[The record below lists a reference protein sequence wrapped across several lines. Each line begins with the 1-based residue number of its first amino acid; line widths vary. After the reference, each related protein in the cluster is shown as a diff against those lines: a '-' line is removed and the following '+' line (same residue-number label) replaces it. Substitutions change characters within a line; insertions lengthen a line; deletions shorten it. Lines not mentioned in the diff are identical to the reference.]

1 MPEIA
6 YQSEPDTAAATDTNA
21 TDKDNSVL
29 YRRLKGWFR
38 DDADHWQEWREE
50 AYEDYAF
57 VSGDQWSADDVRQLK
72 DQLRPVITFNRVD
85 PIVRS
90 VSGEQINNAQQVQY
104 LPREEGDTKP
114 NEILTSTADWFRD
127 QCDADDEESEAFWDA
142 SICGVGVTDT
152 RIEMEEDP
160 EEPTPVIERIDP
172 LEIIVDKAARKRN
185 LRDARRIFRV
195 KADIPIDEA
204 REMYPDA
211 ADSDLDASWARL
223 DDPSTPDGTPK
234 GEEYEHDNE
243 SDDSGKD
250 TVTIVECQW
259 WERKAFYKALDPFTG
274 DAVTLDK
281 ATHDALNKK
290 LKAMGQPA
298 LQSVALQKRV
308 FKRAF
313 LGRTVLKVG
322 ESPSPE
328 RFTFNFITGFRDR
341 NKGHFYGLV
350 RGMKDPQRW
359 ANKWLSQTLH
369 IMNVNAKG
377 GVMME
382 DGAVEDQRK
391 FEKSFADPAAVTWV
405 PDGTLSNPQGPRF
418 VPKPAPQFPVGF
430 YQLMEFAV
438 SSIRDTQGINLEML
452 GMREA
457 DQPASLEYQRRQA
470 GVTILAPLF
479 RAMRRY
485 HRNQGQVML
494 HYIQTKLSDKTLVR
508 IVGDGEFGAQPEQ
521 PPMGMPGQP
530 DFMPGQPGKPP
541 IPQGDSAFV
550 RLKDI
555 RAAKASSA
563 KYDIVVDEGP
573 TSPNQKERVWSLI
586 GPHFFSG
593 VIPPEVQMALIDYA
607 PLPTSVIEAVKEAS
621 KQASESPMAKMQEQ
635 MAQFDLVLKQVQA
648 QLVSAQ
654 AQKAQADAK
663 ESLADAALK
672 GSQVGMPVGRDGIP
686 DKGPDLLLKKYDSDQ
701 RAAVERD
708 KAALKLQGDRE
719 KATHDLAVNRE
730 WMQNEQAIAAGR
742 ERAATQRQ
750 AEGIALDAMLNP
762 KPPPAPPGQA
772 NR

>member
-6 YQSEPDTAAATDTNA
+6 YHSDPDEGTAKTPSPEDKGTDA
-21 TDKDNSVL
+21 L
-29 YRRLKGWFR
+29 YRKLKREFR
-38 DDADHWQEWREE
+38 DDAEHWQKWREE

-57 VSGDQWSADDVRQLK
+57 VSGDQWAEEDIRLLK

-172 LEIIVDKAARKRN
+172 LEVLVHKGARKRN
-185 LRDARRIFRV
+185 FRDARRVWRV

-204 REMYPDA
+204 REMYPDF

-223 DDPSTPDGTPK
+223 DDPSASDATPK
-234 GEEYEHDNE
+234 GEEYEHDRDGEDTGNE
-243 SDDSGKD
+243 

-259 WERKAFYKALDPFTG
+259 WERKTFYKVLDPFTG
-274 DAVTLDK
+274 ESMDLDK
-281 ATHDALNKK
+281 ASFDGLTKK
-290 LKAMGQPA
+290 LKQAGMPE
-298 LQSVALQKRV
+298 LQSVKLQRRV

-313 LGRTVLKVG
+313 LGRTILKVSD
-322 ESPSPE
+322 SPSPD

-391 FEKSFADPAAVTWV
+391 FEKSFAQPHEVTWV

-508 IVGDGEFGAQPEQ
+508 IVGDGEFGAKPEQ
-521 PPMGMPGQP
+521 PPQGMPGQP
-530 DFMPGQPGKPP
+530 GFMPGQPGKPP
-541 IPQGDSAFV
+541 IPQGEGAFV

-573 TSPNQKERVWSLI
+573 TSPNQKERVWALI

-593 VIPPEVQMALIDYA
+593 AIPPEVQMALIDYA
-607 PLPTSVIEAVKEAS
+607 PLPTSVIEAVKSAAKESA
-621 KQASESPMAKMQEQ
+621 ESPMAKLQEQ
-635 MAQFDLVLKQVQA
+635 MGQLDLALKQVQA
-648 QLVSAQ
+648 QLLGAQ
-654 AQKAQADAK
+654 AEKAKADAQ

-672 GSQVGMPVGRDGIP
+672 GSQVGQPVGRDGIP
-686 DKGPDLLLKKYDSDQ
+686 DKGPDLMLKKYDSDQ
-701 RAAVERD
+701 RAQVERE
-708 KAALKLQGDRE
+708 KAAFKLQGDRE
-719 KATHDLAVNRE
+719 KAATDVAVNRE
-730 WMQNEQAIAAGR
+730 WMQNEMEIAAGR

-750 AEGIALDAMLNP
+750 AEGIVLDAAVNP
-762 KPPPAPPGQA
+762 KPPPAPPQS
-772 NR
+772 RT